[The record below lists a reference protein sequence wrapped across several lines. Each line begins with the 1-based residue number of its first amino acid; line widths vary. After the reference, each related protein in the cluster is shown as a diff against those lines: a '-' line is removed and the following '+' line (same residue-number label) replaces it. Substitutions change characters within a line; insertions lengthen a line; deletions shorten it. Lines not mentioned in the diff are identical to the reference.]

1 VKLFCESKKKKGKKK
16 KEKKKEKEKRH
27 VQLLWKSFPQQL
39 YYTKYIQLLCK
50 TITLYFII
58 ELKKKKILIHICHDV
73 SDTLFEWISFN
84 IMSMALKEI

>member
-1 VKLFCESKKKKGKKK
+1 MWNFFVKVKKK

-58 ELKKKKILIHICHDV
+58 ELKKKEKKKKEK
-73 SDTLFEWISFN
+73 SYSY
-84 IMSMALKEI
+84 MSWCIRLYLNEYLSI